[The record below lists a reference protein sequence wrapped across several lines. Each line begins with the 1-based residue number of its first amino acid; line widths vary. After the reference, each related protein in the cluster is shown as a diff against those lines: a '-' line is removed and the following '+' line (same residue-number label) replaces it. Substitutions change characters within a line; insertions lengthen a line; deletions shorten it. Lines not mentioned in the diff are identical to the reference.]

1 MIYFNI
7 TLLLPPYYY
16 PLKIARPGVF
26 KTTTPSGFLIKFFC
40 RCNMPAINPDTT
52 LKFAEAHLKLQRKLA
67 LILQTDPV
75 TSLKKSGI
83 ILANFIQYLKDHIAH
98 YGTPVC
104 SLEQLDKL
112 KGPFSASKD
121 LEDYIA
127 FLSSLKND
135 TLNTTSLNCP
145 SDIPSIDARLANIT
159 SELSHNRPIVSIPT
173 LFNDTISDDISNE
186 GNLTG
191 NTHFS
196 LSTKLG
202 TAFGL
207 GLLIGALDS
216 LSQLVLHIAKRYGC
230 SPRTLGLLTI
240 TLALGNTVGVSAL
253 PLIYSIVTTLDND
266 RIDPQV
272 NSENVQKLTFVFMAT
287 LAFHLLKNTPL
298 YLEYLND
305 FLNTNAIL
313 KLLLDN
319 LPLFGCLFITA
330 YGNESFLE
338 GLSIAVVTLLGAAI
352 PSNATR
358 KILSCFPLP
367 STAVSNANV
376 PNDGM
381 QLDSVANTNEFEMDI
396 VVDSKIHLAS
406 VKQKIA
412 ASTQQGPT
420 EALAID
426 NNAPK
431 DTRGYVMHTAMQNA
445 NSMLFKANP
454 SRSDNIPSSS
464 AVAIA
469 QLSRN

>member
-1 MIYFNI
+1 
-7 TLLLPPYYY
+7 
-16 PLKIARPGVF
+16 
-26 KTTTPSGFLIKFFC
+26 
-40 RCNMPAINPDTT
+40 MPAINPDTT
-52 LKFAEAHLKLQRKLA
+52 LESAKAHLSLQRELEKKKKN
-67 LILQTDPV
+67 DPV
-75 TSLKKSGI
+75 TYLKKSGI

-112 KGPFSASKD
+112 KGPFSVSGDTKD
-121 LEDYIA
+121 YFA
-127 FLSSLKND
+127 FLSLLKNN
-135 TLNTTSLNCP
+135 TLNTVSLDCP

-186 GNLTG
+186 GTLTG

-196 LSTKLG
+196 LPTKLG

-207 GLLIGALDS
+207 GLLIGALDG

-240 TLALGNTVGVSAL
+240 TLALATTVGVSAL

-266 RIDPQV
+266 QIDPQV

-287 LAFHLLKNTPL
+287 LALHLLKNTPR
-298 YLEYLND
+298 YLGRLND
-305 FLNTNAIL
+305 FLNTNAML
-313 KLLLDN
+313 KSLLQN

-330 YGNESFLE
+330 YGNDSFLE
-338 GLSIAVVTLLGAAI
+338 GLSIAMVTLLGAAI

-367 STAVSNANV
+367 STTVSSANV
-376 PNDGM
+376 PSDGM
-381 QLDSVANTNEFEMDI
+381 QMDI
-396 VVDSKIHLAS
+396 VIPPSHVSDNTNKFKMDIIVDSKIHLTS

-412 ASTQQGPT
+412 ASTQQDST
-420 EALAID
+420 TTLAID
-426 NNAPK
+426 NPAPK
-431 DTRGYVMHTAMQNA
+431 EANGYLPFNSAKYS
-445 NSMLFKANP
+445 SMLFKTHI
-454 SRSDNIPSSS
+454 SSSENIPSTS